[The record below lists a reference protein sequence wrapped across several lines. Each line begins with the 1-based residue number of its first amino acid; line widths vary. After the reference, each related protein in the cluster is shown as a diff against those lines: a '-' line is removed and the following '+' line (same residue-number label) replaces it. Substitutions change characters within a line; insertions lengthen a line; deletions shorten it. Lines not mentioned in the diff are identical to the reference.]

1 MKNRITQHL
10 TTAGGSGEETQES
23 LRQRDLSEEVCEYG
37 EHACVVHREEMLEY
51 AFADLD
57 SILRDLRD
65 LGLPPRLLAG
75 RAESVLR
82 RILREL

>member
-10 TTAGGSGEETQES
+10 KPDGGSGEETQED

-51 AFADLD
+51 AFGDLD

-65 LGLPPRLLAG
+65 LGLPPRFLAG
-75 RAESVLR
+75 HAESALR